1 MAKEKTQIKMSATDK
16 AVTVFSYIFIGF
28 IAIVCLLPLIM
39 VVSVSVSNNTS
50 VVQKGYSI
58 LPRDFTL
65 DTYIYLFAHS
75 GMRILRSYA
84 VTIFVTIAGTALAMV
99 ITSMC
104 SFALSIKS
112 LKYRN
117 VIAYFCNFTIIF
129 SAGLI
134 PWYYVCVNWYGFS
147 NNFRALI
154 IPQILN
160 VFNMF
165 LLRTY
170 FEQVPVS
177 LYESARMDGA
187 SYFKIWSSIA
197 VPLTK
202 TGMMTVGMMYAL
214 AFWNDWWNALM
225 FVNDRDYFPLQYY
238 LYNIL
243 SNVNAIS
250 SGRVPAGAAANIA
263 LPTETVKMAVTIVT
277 IGPIIFLYPFVQ
289 KYFVNGIMT
298 GAVKE

>member
-1 MAKEKTQIKMSATDK
+1 VI
-16 AVTVFSYIFIGF
+16 SYI
-28 IAIVCLLPLIM
+28 
-39 VVSVSVSNNTS
+39 
-50 VVQKGYSI
+50 
-58 LPRDFTL
+58 
-65 DTYIYLFAHS
+65 
-75 GMRILRSYA
+75 
-84 VTIFVTIAGTALAMV
+84 
-99 ITSMC
+99 
-104 SFALSIKS
+104 
-112 LKYRN
+112 
-117 VIAYFCNFTIIF
+117 CNFTIIF

-154 IPQILN
+154 VPQLVS

-170 FEQVPVS
+170 FSQIPIS
-177 LYESARMDGA
+177 LYESARIDGA
-187 SYFKIWSSIA
+187 SYFKIWSTIA

-202 TGMMTVGMMYAL
+202 TGMMTVGMMFAL
-214 AFWNDWWNALM
+214 GYWNDWWNALM
-225 FVNDRDYFPLQYY
+225 FIDDRDYFPLQYY

-250 SGRVPAGAAANIA
+250 SGRVPAGAAAAIQ

-277 IGPIIFLYPFVQ
+277 IGPIIFLYPFIQ
-289 KYFVNGIMT
+289 KYFVDGIMT